1 MRSANI
7 PGMGN
12 GLKKLRLR
20 KGFTHEQ
27 AAEAMSVSRS
37 QFIKLERSE
46 RRLTKDYIESAMRA
60 FDATE
65 REVLGADDQQVP
77 VVGMVRAG
85 SDAIAYGD
93 GDGPFGEVDGPEGT
107 NSDTVAVE
115 VRGDSLG
122 AFFDGSLLFYD
133 DVRTPPDES
142 LIGRICVCGLEDHR
156 VVVKTLRHGQ
166 LPGSWTLFA
175 NIGPPMYDVRIEWAA
190 RVRYIR
196 PK

>member
-1 MRSANI
+1 
-7 PGMGN
+7 MGN

-20 KGFTHEQ
+20 KGWTHDQ
-27 AAEAMSVSRS
+27 AGEAMNVSRG
-37 QFIKLERSE
+37 QFIKLERGE
-46 RRLTKDYIESAMRA
+46 RRLTKEYIESAMRA

-65 REVLGADDQQVP
+65 REVLGAAGQLVP

-85 SDAIAYGD
+85 SDAITYGD
-93 GDGPFGEVDGPEGT
+93 GDGGLGDVDAPEGT
-107 NSDTVAVE
+107 GPRTVAVE

-122 AFFDGSLLFYD
+122 AFFDGALLFYD
-133 DVRTPPDES
+133 EVRTPPDES
-142 LIGRICVCGLEDHR
+142 LIGRICVCGLEDRR

-166 LPGSWTLFA
+166 LPGCWTLFA
-175 NIGPPMYDVRIEWAA
+175 NVGPPMYDVRIEWAA